1 MFLTSQVNLVKGE
14 FVLKRGIKFVK
25 SGFFVFMIRIAT
37 LLVLLFSVSSGFAQG
52 NIPFVFG
59 TITTIGREIKQ
70 TSEQRQAA
78 KVQEEQDEIYFLT
91 VAEADG
97 RFKEGEYAKAIDLYN
112 QALAIKEE
120 QYVRDQIARANA
132 EIARKNNDE
141 YQLLIDKAD
150 SLYNQLN
157 YDKAIETYNLAIAK
171 RGDQYPKDQIVK
183 VKFDQ
188 EHSKQVHF
196 SGLLISDSRVET
208 LSSKAFSNDPYSDF
222 VKAGKY
228 PSMNETLI
236 YSNYQ
241 TLDGIAVPA
250 NTRIIIY
257 KLPNFKG
264 DVLLDVT
271 GPAIINNL
279 TYKEIP
285 DAKEVQT
292 KAFIGP
298 LEINYPASVRSWS
311 KTDMKTWLGGSMDI
325 IAL

>member
-1 MFLTSQVNLVKGE
+1 
-14 FVLKRGIKFVK
+14 
-25 SGFFVFMIRIAT
+25 MIRIVT
-37 LLVLLFSVSSGFAQG
+37 LITLLFSFSSVFAQG

-59 TITTIGREIKQ
+59 TVGTLGREIKQ
-70 TSEQRQAA
+70 TSEQRKTA
-78 KVQEEQDEIYFLT
+78 KEQEDQEEIYFLT
-91 VAEADG
+91 VSEADA

-120 QYVRDQIARANA
+120 QYPRDQIARANA

-171 RGDQYPKDQIVK
+171 RGDQYPKDQITK

-188 EHSKQVHF
+188 EHSKQVQF
-196 SGLLISDSRVET
+196 SGLLISDIRIET

-222 VKAGKY
+222 LKTGKY
-228 PSMNETLI
+228 ASIDQALI

-241 TLDGIAVPA
+241 TLDGIAVPP

-264 DVLLDVT
+264 EVLLDVS
-271 GPAIINNL
+271 GPAIINNV

-285 DAKEVQT
+285 DAKEIQT
-292 KAFIGP
+292 KPFIGP

-311 KTDMKTWLGGSMDI
+311 TTDMKTWIGGSMDI
-325 IAL
+325 IAI